1 LRIGTIFISVASEVL
16 LSLFLFGSIFS
27 LGSLLIYTSKR
38 QSKYSDRSIETQ
50 KSSPVAMENWAGL
63 KTSLA
68 CLLEDAPQTVLHGQ
82 FYELCTPLM
91 TPFACILTSSWHQ
104 YYLQQLSKPGI
115 NYWEWRDKPE
125 SKNICQELSLL
136 LDLPEPTEYA
146 QKTLQFFLNRKNF
159 RMQTLVLSAFK
170 DWHDRAQKLL
180 GKEYLEAIYKRC
192 YGVEWHF
199 IKETIDTLDDLV
211 IHELEPW
218 WRVLEIQPSASS
230 LQVEQAYKR
239 LVRTWH
245 PDLNPHPLANQMTSR
260 LNVAYEEYRS
270 LRPQVSSSRD
280 CRGAKNAPSPCSAR
294 GDREQKLDPNLWF
307 NKLQGWLK
315 PLFSRR

>member
-1 LRIGTIFISVASEVL
+1 MQIGTIFISVASEVL

-27 LGSLLIYTSKR
+27 IGSLLIYTSKR
-38 QSKYSDRSIETQ
+38 QSKYSDREAYAKRNRSMETQ
-50 KSSPVAMENWAGL
+50 KSSSVAMASWNSFL

-68 CLLEDAPQTVLHGQ
+68 CLLEDAPQTVLNGQ

-91 TPFACILTSSWHQ
+91 TPFACILTSNWHQ
-104 YYLQQLSKPGI
+104 YYLQQIGKPGI
-115 NYWEWRDKPE
+115 NYWQWRDKPE
-125 SKNICQELSLL
+125 SRNVCLELSLL
-136 LDLPEPTEYA
+136 LDLPEPTEDT
-146 QKTLQFFLNRKNF
+146 QKTLQFFLDRSNLKI
-159 RMQTLVLSAFK
+159 QTTMLSAFQ

-180 GKEYLEAIYKRC
+180 GKEHLEAIYQKC

-199 IKETIDTLDDLV
+199 IKETIEPLDDLV

-260 LNVAYEEYRS
+260 LNIAYEEYRS
-270 LRPQVSSSRD
+270 SHPQVSSFS
-280 CRGAKNAPSPCSAR
+280 S
-294 GDREQKLDPNLWF
+294 DRERKVDPNLWF

-315 PLFSRR
+315 PLFSR